1 MVSAQL
7 IDPCLEVVREADWGG
22 IVGVYAHSSTWVIPE
37 GEDEGKQG
45 YWEYDGVISPDDYS
59 TNAARWL
66 ESGVQLIGGCCG
78 TRPDH
83 IAPLPG
89 ICAACEA
96 RMGRWNITRL

>member
-1 MVSAQL
+1 MCMRTRMVIGAGEPHASQACDLQVL
-7 IDPCLEVVREADWGG
+7 ATDWARLEGSKEGSDEWGF
-22 IVGVYAHSSTWVIPE
+22 
-37 GEDEGKQG
+37 
-45 YWEYDGVISPDDYS
+45 DGVIRPEHYA
-59 TNAARWL
+59 TNATRWL